1 MKLFG
6 RQIRDKTIF
15 FLVII
20 LKVHSVFNTACY
32 SHVAHEIICFSYN
45 YAYSIWE
52 NNI

>member
-6 RQIRDKTIF
+6 RPIRDKTIV

-20 LKVHSVFNTACY
+20 LKVNGVFNTACY
-32 SHVAHEIICFSYN
+32 SQVAHEIICFSYN
-45 YAYSIWE
+45 YAYPIWE